1 MPNSTTVTKLTKR
14 NRKEIFQNAIA
25 YSGSVAS
32 PLKKKK
38 RILLIDNDPR
48 SAYMISLILKLNG
61 YEVEFYAD
69 PKAMLLKLH
78 NKAYDLILVS
88 LSSTKTNYLEL
99 YNQIRNKDT
108 QVKVCFMIDDICY
121 ANYYYDNKFV
131 QSFKEDLKSCDFVDK
146 PVNTNEILE
155 IVISH
160 LEQQHK

>member
-1 MPNSTTVTKLTKR
+1 MVTTIKRR

-69 PKAMLLKLH
+69 PKDMLLQLH

-99 YNQIRNKDT
+99 YNQIRNKDAH
-108 QVKVCFMIDDICY
+108 VKICFMMDDSWHN
-121 ANYYYDNKFV
+121 NYYYDDNFV
-131 QSFKEDLKSCDFVDK
+131 QSFKGDFNACDFVDK

-160 LEQQHK
+160 LEH

>member
-1 MPNSTTVTKLTKR
+1 M
-14 NRKEIFQNAIA
+14 
-25 YSGSVAS
+25 
-32 PLKKKK
+32 
-38 RILLIDNDPR
+38 DNDPR

-69 PKAMLLKLH
+69 PKAMLLQLH

-88 LSSTKTNYLEL
+88 LSSTKTNFLGL
-99 YNQIRNKDT
+99 YNQIRNMDA
-108 QVKVCFMIDDICY
+108 QVKICFMLDDLCY
-121 ANYYYDNKFV
+121 ANYNYDYKFV
-131 QSFKEDLKSCDFVDK
+131 QSFKEDLQSCDFVDK

>member
-1 MPNSTTVTKLTKR
+1 MPNSTTITRRTG
-14 NRKEIFQNAIA
+14 KEIFQNAIA

-32 PLKKKK
+32 PLKKRK
-38 RILLIDNDPR
+38 RILLIDDDSR
-48 SAYMISLILKLNG
+48 SAYIISLILKLNG

-69 PKAMLLKLH
+69 PKAMLLQLH
-78 NKAYDLILVS
+78 NKAYDLLLVS

-99 YNQIRNKDT
+99 YNQIRNKDA
-108 QVKVCFMIDDICY
+108 QVNICFMIDDICY

-146 PVNTNEILE
+146 PVNTNEILK

>member
-1 MPNSTTVTKLTKR
+1 MPNSTTITRR
-14 NRKEIFQNAIA
+14 NGKESFQNAIA

-48 SAYMISLILKLNG
+48 SAYIISLILKLNG

-69 PKAMLLKLH
+69 PKAMLLQLH
-78 NKAYDLILVS
+78 NKAHDLILVS

-99 YNQIRNKDT
+99 YNQIRNKDA
-108 QVKVCFMIDDICY
+108 QVNICFMIDDICY

-146 PVNTNEILE
+146 PVNTDEILE

-160 LEQQHK
+160 LEHQHK

>member
-1 MPNSTTVTKLTKR
+1 VVTTIKR
-14 NRKEIFQNAIA
+14 RNGKEIFQNAIA

-69 PKAMLLKLH
+69 PKAMLLQLH

-99 YNQIRNKDT
+99 YNQIRNKDA
-108 QVKVCFMIDDICY
+108 QVKICFMI
-121 ANYYYDNKFV
+121 FV
-131 QSFKEDLKSCDFVDK
+131 MPTIIMTTSLYNHSRKTLSHA
-146 PVNTNEILE
+146 ILSTSQL
-155 IVISH
+155 IQMRYWK
-160 LEQQHK
+160 L